1 MEKQVAAGWKEGF
14 YKKIVECLEVVD
26 CVEEEKESL
35 VVGEVLEEDVYE
47 VGRVMECRRKNVS
60 IV

>member
-1 MEKQVAAGWKEGF
+1 MEKRAVAGRKEGYF
-14 YKKIVECLEVVD
+14 KKIVECLEVVD

-47 VGRVMECRRKNVS
+47 VERVMERRRKNVS
-60 IV
+60 IA